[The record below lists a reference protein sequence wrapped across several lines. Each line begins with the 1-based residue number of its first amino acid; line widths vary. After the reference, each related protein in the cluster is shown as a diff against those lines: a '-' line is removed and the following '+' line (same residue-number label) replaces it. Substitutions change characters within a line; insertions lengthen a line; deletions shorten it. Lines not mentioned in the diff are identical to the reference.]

1 MDRKRCIFH
10 IPYKVSPDI
19 VSGSHIRPLKML
31 NAFKNIGY
39 DVDVIMGYGAE
50 REQSIKNIK
59 KNIEN
64 GVKYDFLYA
73 ESSTMPTLLT
83 EKNHIPKY
91 PFLDFSF
98 FKYCKSHNIK
108 IGLFYRDIHWKFEQ
122 YKNNVG
128 TAKRIISTM
137 FYNYDLKKYKE
148 LVDVLYLPS
157 KEMFKYLEIDFKG
170 KIEELP
176 PGSEKNDRVELVK
189 YKSDDYLN
197 IFYVGGISTELYDIR
212 ELFKVANELPWIKL
226 TVCCR
231 ESDWNNV
238 ADAYLNYL
246 NERISIIHK
255 SGEELYAYVKK
266 ADILNLFIRPTEYWE
281 FAVPVKLFTYI
292 SYKKPIISAK
302 NTVTG
307 NFVEKNNIGWSIDY
321 SKEELIKMLT
331 ELKNNRKEI
340 VEKTSN
346 MEKVLEENT
355 WNSRA
360 KKVVKD
366 LLAMEQGGK

>member
-39 DVDVIMGYGAE
+39 DVDVVMGYGQE
-50 REQSIKNIK
+50 REESIKNIK

-157 KEMFKYLEIDFKG
+157 KEMFKYLEIDFNG

-176 PGSEKNDRVELVK
+176 PGSEKNDSVDLVK

-231 ESDWNNV
+231 EGDWNNV
-238 ADAYLNYL
+238 ADAYSNYL

-255 SGEELYAYVKK
+255 SGEELYPYVKK

-340 VEKTSN
+340 LEKTSN